1 MRNWLLILVALSL
14 PAQASAQKPMLIW
27 SHDAE
32 ACRSFPYRA
41 AYTLEAVPGADSRQ
55 RRAAVTADAK
65 AAGVGH
71 VWIDDV
77 PMNSCVAVGY
87 MDRRLGSCAFR
98 TDTWEIGADETTVV
112 AKIERK
118 IRSTSGV
125 AGSGLAEVRCGGVLM
140 PPKSRDASF
149 GVRG

>member
-1 MRNWLLILVALSL
+1 M
-14 PAQASAQKPMLIW
+14 
-27 SHDAE
+27 
-32 ACRSFPYRA
+32 
-41 AYTLEAVPGADSRQ
+41 GADSRQ

-98 TDTWEIGADETTVV
+98 TYTWEIGADETTVV

-118 IRSTSGV
+118 IRATSGV

>member
-1 MRNWLLILVALSL
+1 MKIRLLMLVALSL
-14 PAQASAQKPMLIW
+14 PAQASAGNAMLIW

-32 ACRSFPYRA
+32 ACGSFPYRA
-41 AYTLEAVPGADSRQ
+41 AYTLEAVAGPDSRQ
-55 RRAAVTADAK
+55 RRAAVNADAI

-71 VWIDDV
+71 VWIDEV
-77 PMNSCVAVGY
+77 PMNRCVAVAY

-98 TDTWEIGADETTVV
+98 TYTWEIGADETTVV

-125 AGSGLAEVRCGGVLM
+125 AGSGLVEVRCGGVLM
-140 PPKSRDASF
+140 PPKSRDSSI